1 MMADNPIIITLPYTA
16 DLDRGPVEQYLP
28 VAFGTGDKEAHKLIL
43 TAYRATG
50 IVDLTGAGVMCYVNR
65 ADKTTVVVDGE
76 VVDGKAVVV
85 LPEEC
90 YIVNG
95 VVSIIV
101 KLTMGDTRTTA
112 LWLNGNIN
120 RTRNGKLVDPGGVVP
135 SLEELL
141 AQIDNMEAATA
152 EATAAAE
159 TAQKA
164 ATDSEQ
170 RTTTAIE
177 ETQQKADEAIARVHE
192 TLAGALGDVSDAMAE
207 AAPAILLTASGEV
220 VQISDGAARPALSLV
235 SQISAVQRGTG
246 DPSPDN
252 IRPIV
257 GWDALTLTRSGRNM
271 LDPTALRQVQI
282 STGETRWGMQ
292 YTRPGTYA
300 LHANVAGGDADYV
313 YARVTDGSGAAVGD
327 TMYLV
332 TGSAVKAYTVT
343 LEAGQTLTVWYVRD
357 LDQATAAECLARTQA
372 QIEMDS
378 RTAYVPGQST
388 AITAALPET
397 VYGGSLDWTT
407 GVLTVTHKRM
417 IADGVAKT
425 VYNIGYSATSAE
437 TYATVAVGSEKG
449 VDTTAARETMIAD
462 SYRTDDFDSNNA
474 ARPGRAYITGGGT
487 VLVLCS
493 IDQTLD
499 TIDKFN
505 AALSANPVT
514 VVYEL
519 ASPYTIQLDPQTLAL
534 LRGENRIW
542 SEAGASAV
550 GYIADTQLYVDTH
563 GGSGGD
569 AGFAK
574 YAEYAERAGEADNAL
589 AVGGL
594 QVQAVPITDWDTIT
608 PDAGTVYLVYDPEV
622 TG

>member
-1 MMADNPIIITLPYTA
+1 MADNPIIITLPYTA
-16 DLDRGPVEQYLP
+16 DLDRGPMEQYLP

-50 IVDLTGAGVMCYVNR
+50 IVDLTGAGVLCYVNR

-152 EATAAAE
+152 EATAAADA
-159 TAQKA
+159 AQNA

-170 RTTTAIE
+170 RTTTAIT
-177 ETQQKADEAIARVHE
+177 ETQQQADAAIARVHE
-192 TLAGALGDVSDAMAE
+192 TLAGALGDVSDALAE

-220 VQISDGAARPALSLV
+220 VEISNGAARPALSLV
-235 SQISAVQRGTG
+235 SQISAVQKGTG
-246 DPSPDN
+246 DPTPDN

-257 GWDALTLTRSGRNM
+257 GWDTLTLTRTGRNM
-271 LDPTALRQVQI
+271 LDPAALQQVQI

-332 TGSAVKAYTVT
+332 VGSAIKAYTVT

-357 LDQATAAECLARTQA
+357 LDQATAADSLSRTQV
-372 QIEMDS
+372 QVEMGR

-417 IADGVAKT
+417 FVDGVAQT
-425 VYNIGYSATSAE
+425 VYNVGHSSASV
-437 TYATVAVGSEKG
+437 YATVALGSDKG
-449 VDTTAARETMIAD
+449 IDMTTSRETVIAD
-462 SYRTDDFDSNNA
+462 KYRTDDFDANNA

-487 VLVLCS
+487 VLVLCPL
-493 IDQTLD
+493 DQTLD
-499 TIDKFN
+499 TVEKFN
-505 AALSANPVT
+505 AALTANPVT
-514 VVYEL
+514 TVYEL
-519 ASPYTIQLDPQTLAL
+519 ASPFSVQLDPQTLAL

-550 GYIADTQLYVDTH
+550 GYIADTQLYADKH
-563 GGSGGD
+563 GVGGD
-569 AGFAK
+569 AGFAE

-608 PDAGTVYLVYDPEV
+608 PDAGTMYLVYDPEV
-622 TG
+622 TA